1 MTGRSYFVEGIQGA
15 GKSTMVERLAKE
27 LPDYRVYREGDY
39 SPVELAW
46 CAYVNAS
53 EYAGILKRY
62 QGIAQEIEDKT
73 VREGDMYV
81 ICYTRIITDIT
92 GFHKDLEQYEIY
104 NANRNREEFSGIV
117 LQRFRRY
124 SGGNAIFE
132 CSIFQNIIEN
142 MILFFEMSDEEIV
155 DFYREVR
162 EALGEKEYRI
172 VYLEVDDVRAAEEVI
187 RKERSDEDGNEL
199 WFPLMIRY
207 LEESPY
213 ARHNGLLGMDGL
225 VSHLL
230 HRVRLEKR
238 ILKEIFGDCSEIILR
253 KVL

>member
-1 MTGRSYFVEGIQGA
+1 MAGRSYFVEGIQGA

-46 CAYVNAS
+46 CAYVSAC
-53 EYAGILKRY
+53 EYADILNRY
-62 QGIAQEIEDKT
+62 QEIAREIEANT

-81 ICYTRIITDIT
+81 ICYTRIITDIP
-92 GFHKDLEQYEIY
+92 GFHKDLEKYEIY
-104 NANRNREEFSGIV
+104 NANRSREEFRGIV
-117 LQRFRRY
+117 LERFRRFTEE
-124 SGGNAIFE
+124 NAIFE

-142 MILFFEMSDEEIV
+142 MILFFEMSDDEIV

-162 EALGEKEYRI
+162 EALGGKEYRI
-172 VYLEVDDVRAAEEVI
+172 VYLEVDDVRAAEEAV

-213 ARHNGLLGMDGL
+213 ARRNGLFGMDGL

-238 ILKEIFGDCSEIILR
+238 ILKEIFGGCFEIIPR
-253 KVL
+253 KIL